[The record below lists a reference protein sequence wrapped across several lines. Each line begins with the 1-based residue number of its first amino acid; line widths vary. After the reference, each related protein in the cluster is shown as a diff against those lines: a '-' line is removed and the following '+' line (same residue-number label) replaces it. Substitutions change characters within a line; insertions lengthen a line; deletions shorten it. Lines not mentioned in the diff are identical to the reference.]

1 VKYRLVVFDL
11 DGTLLDSDFQ
21 VRPESIVSIDALRRQ
36 GIGAMIV
43 TGRHHVAAAPYHRA
57 LGLDLPAICC
67 NGTYLFNYATGQSQ
81 MGKPLSHTQ
90 ALFMLRKIR
99 ERGVHALMYIND
111 AITYEQ
117 TEPHLAR
124 LLAWAQTLSPS
135 ERPTFRQ
142 VENFESTVI
151 NSPIIWKFAL
161 SHSLYEPLGELVA
174 DVQREMGLACEWSGE
189 NRVDVAQ
196 GGNSKGNLLAQ
207 WLETQGISPTEVV
220 AFGDNLNDISM
231 LQLVGLGVAMGNST
245 HAVQISAD
253 RVIGSH
259 NSAAIADTLHRYML
273 TA

>member
-1 VKYRLVVFDL
+1 MKYKLVVFDL
-11 DGTLLDSDFQ
+11 DGTLLDSDLQ
-21 VRPESIVSIDALRRQ
+21 VRPESIAAIDQLHRR

-43 TGRHHVAAAPYHRA
+43 TGRHHVAVGPYHHA
-57 LGLDLPAICC
+57 LGLELPAICC
-67 NGTYLFNYATGQSQ
+67 NGTYLFNFETGQTQ

-99 ERGVHALMYIND
+99 ERGVHALMYVDD
-111 AITYEQ
+111 AITYEES
-117 TEPHLAR
+117 EPHLAR
-124 LLAWAQTLSPS
+124 LLAWAETLPPS
-135 ERPTFRQ
+135 LRPTFQQ

-174 DVQREMGLACEWSGE
+174 DIQREMGLACEWSGE

-196 GGNSKGNLLAQ
+196 GGNSKGQMLAN
-207 WLETQGISPTEVV
+207 WLETQGIAPSEVV

-245 HAVQISAD
+245 HAVQISAN
-253 RVIGSH
+253 RVIGSN
-259 NSAAIADTLHRYML
+259 NSSAIADTLQRYVL
-273 TA
+273 AA

>member
-1 VKYRLVVFDL
+1 MKYRLVAFDL
-11 DGTLLDSDFQ
+11 DGTLLDSDLQ
-21 VRPESIVSIDALRRQ
+21 LRPESIAAIETLRQR

-43 TGRHHVAAAPYHRA
+43 TGRHHVATAPYQQA
-57 LGLDLPAICC
+57 LGLELPAICC
-67 NGTYLFNYATGQSQ
+67 NGTYLFNFESRQSL

-99 ERGVHALMYIND
+99 ERGVHALMYVDD

-124 LLAWAQTLSPS
+124 LLVWAETLPPAQ
-135 ERPTFRQ
+135 RPTFRQ

-151 NSPIIWKFAL
+151 NAPIIWKFAL
-161 SHSLYEPLGELVA
+161 SHPVYEPLGELVT
-174 DVQREMGLACEWSGE
+174 DIQREMGLACEWSGD

-196 GGNSKGNLLAQ
+196 GGNSKGHLLAQ
-207 WLETQGISPTEVV
+207 WLETQGIAPAAVV

-259 NSAAIADTLHRYML
+259 NSSAIADTLQRYVL
-273 TA
+273 AN